1 MGFTYLT
8 GKQIPNIKE
17 LKNSILYFDA
27 SLSLM
32 YVAFMLT
39 YLHKI
44 NYITLNFVYLN
55 ETNLKMP

>member
-32 YVAFMLT
+32 HVAFMLA